1 MNNHNLKKSL
11 QTMSGE
17 EYNVHISSSGSWQ
30 SEMSTS
36 DRSSPSSSG
45 SSSSA
50 SLAAPA
56 ESNTHQLDT
65 EVSSISC
72 IFKIYL
78 QIYSFH
84 NYICMQGKPSKKI
97 KSVDFFHTSQNLSRY
112 TCPLILYIWLHKL
125 KMKSHSHSKIDIS
138 DDKWG
143 ESKCLP
149 ANSDGSDRK

>member
-56 ESNTHQLDT
+56 ESNTQQIDT
-65 EVSSISC
+65 EVSNISC
-72 IFKIYL
+72 IFK
-78 QIYSFH
+78 
-84 NYICMQGKPSKKI
+84 
-97 KSVDFFHTSQNLSRY
+97 T
-112 TCPLILYIWLHKL
+112 
-125 KMKSHSHSKIDIS
+125 
-138 DDKWG
+138 
-143 ESKCLP
+143 
-149 ANSDGSDRK
+149 